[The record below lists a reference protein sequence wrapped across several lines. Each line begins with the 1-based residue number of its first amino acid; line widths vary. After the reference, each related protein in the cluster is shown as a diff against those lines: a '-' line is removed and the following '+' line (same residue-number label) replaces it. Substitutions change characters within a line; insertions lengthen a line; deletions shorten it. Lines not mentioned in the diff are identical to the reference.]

1 MELQNLIYELGLAVA
16 TLQTKAEFILFFF
29 FLFFF
34 FFFCFVA
41 NLKGQKRHSL

>member
-29 FLFFF
+29 FFFF
-34 FFFCFVA
+34 FLLCSKF
-41 NLKGQKRHSL
+41 KRAKKTFSLT